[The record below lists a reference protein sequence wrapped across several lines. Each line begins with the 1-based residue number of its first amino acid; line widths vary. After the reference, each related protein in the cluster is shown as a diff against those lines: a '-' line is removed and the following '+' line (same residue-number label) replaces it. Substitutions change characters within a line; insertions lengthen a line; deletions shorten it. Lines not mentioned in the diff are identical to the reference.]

1 MWLPIQMVMT
11 RGPDKQFDTEVALSK
26 AMEVFWARGYEA
38 ASLSELL
45 KNMGI
50 GKKSLYDT
58 FGNKQSLFL
67 KALEYYA
74 HTTIRSIRD
83 HLSAPGSP
91 LTNLKQLL
99 LDWQQMHSQPGSC
112 GCMLGTNIA
121 DFSTADEAIA
131 KVLRAYLKQL
141 EDTLCTA
148 ITHAQAAGELSS
160 SLNPRNLA
168 RLLLCTTQGM
178 ALLGRVLEDEDLLEG
193 AVQASIS
200 LLEKD

>member
-1 MWLPIQMVMT
+1 MT

-26 AMEVFWARGYEA
+26 AMEVFWAHGYEA

-67 KALEYYA
+67 KALDYYA
-74 HTTIRSIRD
+74 QTTIRDIRD
-83 HLSAPGSP
+83 RLSADGSP
-91 LTNLKQLL
+91 LTNLNNLL
-99 LDWQQMHSQPGSC
+99 LEWQEMHGKVGSC

-121 DFSTADEAIA
+121 DFNTDDEAIA
-131 KVLRAYLKQL
+131 KIMRGYLRQV
-141 EDTLCTA
+141 EDAFYANFTR
-148 ITHAQAAGELSS
+148 AQALGEIESN
-160 SLNPRNLA
+160 LNPRDLA

-178 ALLGRVLEDEDLLEG
+178 ALLGRVMDDDATLKGTTQVIL
-193 AVQASIS
+193 S
-200 LLEKD
+200 LLKGKS